1 MLPLRPIFSATAR
14 QRLMPL
20 LVAIQ
25 VALACAILANVLFL
39 LARQAAPLLV
49 NDGIPRDRLLLVDQ
63 LVSNRGI
70 WNSAQIR
77 EGADALRAVPGVQ
90 AVSPALGLP
99 MKQAMTFRLGLR
111 SEAGIA
117 AQASGFSGED
127 LRQALGLELV
137 RGRDFVAADYYD
149 LDLMQGVDLPQGVP
163 VILTEKL
170 AQHLFPDGEAIGSTL
185 TDEDGSKHLVV
196 VGTVRH
202 LLRYELD
209 RLESGQA
216 EFSILLPG
224 RPTGVPVLS
233 YAVIVDP
240 GLGEGI
246 GTTVAD
252 TLAATFEGQLRP
264 GINPQV
270 DRYEDLYRK
279 AFAPRRAA
287 LWMLG
292 TVIAVVLL
300 VTGIGIAGLSAYWVQ
315 QRIRQVGIRRALG
328 ATQAQVIGHFLAENA
343 LVVVIGLVPGM
354 LLAFAINQWL
364 MTHYELPRLPLH
376 YLPIGAL
383 ALWLLGQLAV
393 LGPALR
399 ASSVPPAIA
408 TRSV

>member
-1 MLPLRPIFSATAR
+1 
-14 QRLMPL
+14 
-20 LVAIQ
+20 
-25 VALACAILANVLFL
+25 
-39 LARQAAPLLV
+39 
-49 NDGIPRDRLLLVDQ
+49 
-63 LVSNRGI
+63 
-70 WNSAQIR
+70 
-77 EGADALRAVPGVQ
+77 
-90 AVSPALGLP
+90 

-111 SEAGIA
+111 SEATSPPG
-117 AQASGFSGED
+117 QRFPVN

-170 AQHLFPDGEAIGSTL
+170 AQHLFPDGEAIGATL

-270 DRYEDLYRK
+270 DRYGSVPQ

-300 VTGIGIAGLSAYWVQ
+300 VTGIGIAGLSACGCSNASA
-315 QRIRQVGIRRALG
+315 RSASAALG
-328 ATQAQVIGHFLAENA
+328 ATRG
-343 LVVVIGLVPGM
+343 
-354 LLAFAINQWL
+354 
-364 MTHYELPRLPLH
+364 R
-376 YLPIGAL
+376 
-383 ALWLLGQLAV
+383 
-393 LGPALR
+393 
-399 ASSVPPAIA
+399 
-408 TRSV
+408 